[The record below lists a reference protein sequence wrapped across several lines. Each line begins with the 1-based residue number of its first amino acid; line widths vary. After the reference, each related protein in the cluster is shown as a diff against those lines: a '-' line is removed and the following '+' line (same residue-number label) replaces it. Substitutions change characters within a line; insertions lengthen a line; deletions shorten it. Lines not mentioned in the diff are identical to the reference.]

1 MPRVELT
8 DRFVARAKAG
18 DYFDAKTSGLNLRV
32 TPNGVKASGGMWS
45 CRTTLQRQ

>member
-18 DYFDAKTSGLNLRV
+18 DYFDAKTSGLTPRATAYGAENIRRHVV
-32 TPNGVKASGGMWS
+32 TSA
-45 CRTTLQRQ
+45 